1 VPQDRTRTAPRHPS
15 RWWYL
20 VFILLLT
27 GLVYALWT
35 DRERDIPFSEFRRLL
50 QQGRITGTVQVGES
64 AVRGSLQEGEATVP
78 FKTVPPPNADLVPL
92 LEGKVE
98 YTGAPSAQLVR
109 WLPWLLVPVLVLFV
123 IWLIAVRSQGS
134 AHLSALQFGRHRARI
149 LAEQDTMVTFADVA
163 GVDEA
168 VEEVQEVVLYLQ
180 APERFQALGGR
191 VPKGVLLVG
200 MPGTG
205 KTLLARAVAGEASV
219 PFLSISGTDFVEMFV
234 GVGAARVR
242 DLFAKAKELA
252 PCIVFIDEL
261 DALGK
266 ARGGAGTGGS
276 EEREQTLN
284 QLLVEM
290 DGFQSNSGVIV
301 LAATNRPEVLDQ
313 ALLRPGRFDRQVVV
327 DRPDVRGRLAIL
339 RLHTRNIKLGRN
351 VDLAVVARRT
361 PGFTGADLCTLVN
374 EAALLAARRG
384 RDQVGMTHVEEA
396 IDRVMAGLER
406 RSRLI
411 GPREKMVVAVHE
423 TGHAI
428 AACLLPHADPLHKVS
443 VIPRGSGVGGMTL
456 QLPRED
462 RTLLTRAELL
472 DRIAVLLAGRTGED
486 LIFHDVST
494 GAAND
499 LMRVTE
505 LAYRMVVE
513 YGMSDQLGPINLGD
527 AKTPKFLPSET
538 PGERA
543 LGDETAREID
553 LEVRRI
559 VAEQEERVR
568 ALLEERKRHLAAI
581 ARVLRD
587 KETLDAQ
594 TFTKL
599 LNTPV
604 RRRSEAERTEGV

>member
-1 VPQDRTRTAPRHPS
+1 
-15 RWWYL
+15 
-20 VFILLLT
+20 
-27 GLVYALWT
+27 
-35 DRERDIPFSEFRRLL
+35 
-50 QQGRITGTVQVGES
+50 
-64 AVRGSLQEGEATVP
+64 
-78 FKTVPPPNADLVPL
+78 
-92 LEGKVE
+92 
-98 YTGAPSAQLVR
+98 
-109 WLPWLLVPVLVLFV
+109 
-123 IWLIAVRSQGS
+123 
-134 AHLSALQFGRHRARI
+134 
-149 LAEQDTMVTFADVA
+149 
-163 GVDEA
+163 
-168 VEEVQEVVLYLQ
+168 
-180 APERFQALGGR
+180 
-191 VPKGVLLVG
+191 
-200 MPGTG
+200 
-205 KTLLARAVAGEASV
+205 
-219 PFLSISGTDFVEMFV
+219 
-234 GVGAARVR
+234 
-242 DLFAKAKELA
+242 
-252 PCIVFIDEL
+252 
-261 DALGK
+261 
-266 ARGGAGTGGS
+266 
-276 EEREQTLN
+276 
-284 QLLVEM
+284 
-290 DGFQSNSGVIV
+290 
-301 LAATNRPEVLDQ
+301 
-313 ALLRPGRFDRQVVV
+313 
-327 DRPDVRGRLAIL
+327 
-339 RLHTRNIKLGRN
+339 
-351 VDLAVVARRT
+351 
-361 PGFTGADLCTLVN
+361 
-374 EAALLAARRG
+374 
-384 RDQVGMTHVEEA
+384 THVEEA

-581 ARVLRD
+581 AAPGRPSGP
-587 KETLDAQ
+587 E
-594 TFTKL
+594 
-599 LNTPV
+599 
-604 RRRSEAERTEGV
+604 